1 MTVAVAVAWVLVLA
15 EAVALVAFTRWQL
28 RATRT
33 LAATIVATVAARLP
47 LEHEHDQADELE
59 AEP

>member
-1 MTVAVAVAWVLVLA
+1 MTVATAVLWSLVAV
-15 EAVALVAFTRWQL
+15 EAVAVVAYAHRQQ

-33 LAATIVATVAARLP
+33 LAATIAATIGARLP
-47 LEHEHDQADELE
+47 LEHDHDQADEFE

>member
-1 MTVAVAVAWVLVLA
+1 MTVATAVLWSLVAV
-15 EAVALVAFTRWQL
+15 EAVALVGFAHRQL

-33 LAATIVATVAARLP
+33 LAATIVATIGARLP